1 MEPHADITSC
11 PYLSVDDRVVAI
23 RIQIEMVS
31 SRRDTSLQHLTDA
44 DLGACVDSFFVNVL
58 PVFIE
63 ERQPVEQ
70 LGMFDLGNIPKQRL
84 VEVVVGI
91 DKTRHHQ
98 HACARDGAVCRGI
111 EDWRPCT
118 NGRDDV
124 CLLYT
129 SPSPRDRTRS

>member
-58 PVFIE
+58 PVFIK

-70 LGMFDLGNIPKQRL
+70 LGMFDLGNVPKQRRG
-84 VEVVVGI
+84 EVAVAI
-91 DKTRHHQ
+91 EKTRHHQ
-98 HACARDGAVCRGI
+98 HAPVS
-111 EDWRPCT
+111 
-118 NGRDDV
+118 
-124 CLLYT
+124 YT
-129 SPSPRDRTRS
+129 HLRAHETRHD